1 MTTAR
6 ALSPAEQAN
15 DTETT
20 HAPAKGTRTRASA
33 AKREHAPRQ
42 ATRRTPSSRESTKLA
57 VAQAKKHASPLL
69 IGAGL
74 GAAVALSIV
83 ALRSKERPPTLALFA
98 SPNSTFFSALVKTV
112 AFAVGHAAPKDSL
125 AALVARA
132 AGKAVA

>member
-1 MTTAR
+1 MPTAR

-15 DTETT
+15 DTQTT
-20 HAPAKGTRTRASA
+20 HAPAKRTRTKASA
-33 AKREHAPRQ
+33 VKREPAAHQ
-42 ATRRTPSSRESTKLA
+42 AAQRNRSDRESTRLV
-57 VAQAKKHASPLL
+57 VAKAKKNASPLL

-83 ALRSKERPPTLALFA
+83 ALRSRQQPPALALFA
-98 SPNSTFFSALVKTV
+98 SPNSTFFSAFVKTV

-125 AALVARA
+125 AGLVARA

>member
-1 MTTAR
+1 MPTAR

-15 DTETT
+15 DTHTT
-20 HAPAKGTRTRASA
+20 HAPAKRARAKASA
-33 AKREHAPRQ
+33 VKREPATHHA
-42 ATRRTPSSRESTKLA
+42 AERRDRESTQLV
-57 VAQAKKHASPLL
+57 VAKAKRNASPLL

-83 ALRSKERPPTLALFA
+83 ALRSKERSPTLALFA

>member
-1 MTTAR
+1 MPTAR

-15 DTETT
+15 DTQTT
-20 HAPAKGTRTRASA
+20 HAPAKRTRVKASA
-33 AKREHAPRQ
+33 VKREHARHHAVQ
-42 ATRRTPSSRESTKLA
+42 RTPSDRAPTKLA

-83 ALRSKERPPTLALFA
+83 ALRSKERAPTLALFA
-98 SPNSTFFSALVKTV
+98 SPNSTFFSALVKTL

-125 AALVARA
+125 AGLVARA

>member
-20 HAPAKGTRTRASA
+20 RAPTERTRAKANA

-42 ATRRTPSSRESTKLA
+42 AVQRAPSRREPTKLA

-125 AALVARA
+125 AGLVARA

>member
-15 DTETT
+15 DTQTT
-20 HAPAKGTRTRASA
+20 HAPAKRARTKASA
-33 AKREHAPRQ
+33 VKGEHAPRQ
-42 ATRRTPSSRESTKLA
+42 AAQRTPSSRESTKLA